1 MKIYAVFPLLFIFS
15 TGTITAADVASA
27 ETNAPP
33 PAFSTL
39 MPGQTLP
46 TQFRVVTLPKIAV
59 NQFSLVA
66 DDGKTV
72 LRVDSDNSAGSL
84 GLPLTATAANTH
96 ATLEWRWKVSRALD
110 QADMT
115 TKPNDDFAARV
126 YVFFDVPLASLSF
139 VDRSKIRLARL
150 LAGADV
156 PTAALCYVWDNRQ
169 RLGHTQWSPY
179 TNRVRMIVLQSG
191 AANANKWLAESR
203 DVAADFRAAFG
214 VDAPAVT
221 GVAIG
226 NDTDN
231 THERVSTWYSDVT
244 LKTLTTQKALDAK

>member
-1 MKIYAVFPLLFIFS
+1 MKNYFLLPLLFVFTTS
-15 TGTITAADVASA
+15 AITAADMENT
-27 ETNAPP
+27 ETSAPP
-33 PAFSTL
+33 LVFSAL

-46 TQFRVVTLPKIAV
+46 KQFRIVTLPKIAV

-72 LRVDSDNSAGSL
+72 LRIDSNNSAGSL
-84 GLPLTATAANTH
+84 GVPLTSTAANTNT
-96 ATLEWRWKVSRALD
+96 TLLWRWKVSRALD
-110 QADMT
+110 QADMI
-115 TKPNDDFAARV
+115 TKPHDDFAARM

-139 VDRSKIRLARL
+139 IDRSKIRLARV

-156 PTAALCYVWDNRQ
+156 PTAALCYVWDNAQ
-169 RLGHTQWSPY
+169 PVGHTQWSPY

-191 AANANKWLAESR
+191 AANANKWLSESR

-214 VDAPAVT
+214 IDAPAVT

-231 THERVSTWYSDVT
+231 THERVTTWYGDVT
-244 LKTLTTQKALDAK
+244 LQAK